1 MIEKVIIKQLNN
13 FFEIT
18 EADYI
23 ALNKLIAQANNET
36 IDCLHKVNNKYCL
49 NTPPVINTTF
59 SNGYTIFLYKLSNL
73 LYKNHYIETAAK
85 VYYLN
90 KIMNNVELFYEV
102 DLPKYFF
109 LDHPLGSV
117 IGRGKIGEYF
127 IFSQGCTI
135 GENKGVYPRI
145 GKFVYMMSDSKILG
159 NSIIGDNC
167 IISANTY
174 IKDAMV
180 PSNTIVFNDG
190 QNLIFK
196 ENKLDNTKNWIL

>member
-1 MIEKVIIKQLNN
+1 M
-13 FFEIT
+13 
-18 EADYI
+18 
-23 ALNKLIAQANNET
+23 
-36 IDCLHKVNNKYCL
+36 
-49 NTPPVINTTF
+49 F

-73 LYKNHYIETAAK
+73 LYKNRYVDTAAK

-117 IGRGKIGEYF
+117 MGRAVYGEYF
-127 IFSQGCTI
+127 TFSQNCTI
-135 GENKGVYPRI
+135 GNNKGVYPQIGNFVCMMSGSKII
-145 GKFVYMMSDSKILG
+145 GK
-159 NSIIGDNC
+159 SIIGDNC

-174 IKDAMV
+174 IKDAIV

-190 QNLIFK
+190 QKLIFK
-196 ENKLDNTKNWIL
+196 ENKLDNMKNWVL